1 MAGSLAIV
9 EAERHGNEDR
19 VSSIQGQWQVH
30 FARFIVYQSLP
41 AIYPPLVVPLTK
53 RQRCRSRGGNWI
65 ATSFPVA
72 SLHIINGLSRSEAI
86 LTVSLSGKILMSCS
100 LPILLVQSL
109 KKFINSEEHHISKL
123 HFSWPQIQCIPE
135 IPARGSRAV
144 FVSYKDCADEIQKFA
159 LRFST
164 HHEAVS
170 FMNTL
175 QEKFKGKVEIEP
187 LNTDFGSD
195 FSLQL
200 DFISSNELPSR
211 ANQELSDLN
220 PEGTCTPQMSPS
232 LSYEIGKQSVDQDA
246 KLNNNS
252 DGSYTP
258 EMSPS
263 LNYEIRQQSVD
274 QDVML
279 KNNSDGSYAPQMSPS
294 LNYEI
299 RQQLF
304 DQYAMINNNSE
315 GILQPLPPS
324 FTSLLTNCCP
334 TAEKATNQPRVSE
347 EIDLKSQIV
356 VLISNYFSIIL
367 LLLWILQNLEGKEY
381 LIAAWFGI

>member
-100 LPILLVQSL
+100 LPILLEIVFSYLEQ
-109 KKFINSEEHHISKL
+109 EEHHISKL

-252 DGSYTP
+252 DG
-258 EMSPS
+258 
-263 LNYEIRQQSVD
+263 
-274 QDVML
+274 
-279 KNNSDGSYAPQMSPS
+279 
-294 LNYEI
+294 
-299 RQQLF
+299 
-304 DQYAMINNNSE
+304 
-315 GILQPLPPS
+315 ILQPLPPS

-356 VLISNYFSIIL
+356 KYMEDSSFQDMLTKVEKII
-367 LLLWILQNLEGKEY
+367 KEVEADIQ
-381 LIAAWFGI
+381 L